1 MSATKGD
8 FGKESREVCATND
21 STEAEGQKSSLQV
34 SRLPLG
40 GRLRVLPERRAQP
53 VAVKQLV
60 VGVFWSL
67 DTARRS
73 CARRTYEKSVPVV
86 RAELYSATYS
96 YTQYVW
102 DWRY

>member
-1 MSATKGD
+1 M
-8 FGKESREVCATND
+8 CATND

-53 VAVKQLV
+53 VGVKQLV

-73 CARRTYEKSVPVV
+73 CARRHMSNQSLFYVQSFV
-86 RAELYSATYS
+86 RPLTRIRSMCG
-96 YTQYVW
+96 